1 MTNAPAAT
9 TAIIAARLNDEL
21 TALRAFVVLL
31 ESEQQFLLNNDTDRL
46 LSIAETKSQA
56 ASQLAEMAA
65 ARRKVMLANNSD
77 SMEAWLAK
85 HAPASLPAWQ
95 NIRQLAN
102 KAQQINT
109 INGELIQSGLRH
121 NQQAISALQSASQN
135 AAGLYG
141 PDGQPNLASSGRI
154 LGSV

>member
-1 MTNAPAAT
+1 MPNIPANL
-9 TAIIAARLNDEL
+9 AARLNDEL
-21 TALRAFVVLL
+21 TALREFVVLL
-31 ESEQQFLLNNDTDRL
+31 ESEQQFLLNKDTDRL
-46 LSIAETKSQA
+46 LSIAETKSQT
-56 ASQLAEMAA
+56 ASKLAEMAA
-65 ARRKVMLANNSD
+65 ARRKNLLANSSG
-77 SMEAWLAK
+77 SMEDWLSR

-95 NIRQLAN
+95 NIRQLAAR
-102 KAQQINT
+102 AQQINL

-121 NQQAISALQSASQN
+121 NQQALSALQSASQN